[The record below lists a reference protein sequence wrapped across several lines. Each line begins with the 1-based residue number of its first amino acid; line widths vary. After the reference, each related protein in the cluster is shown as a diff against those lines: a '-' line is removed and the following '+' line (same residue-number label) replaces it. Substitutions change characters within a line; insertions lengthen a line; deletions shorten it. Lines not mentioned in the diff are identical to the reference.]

1 MANSSKSSTWME
13 RLRRQEIWTWRP
25 VPTVKFALIVYISIA
40 IVFLPLGI
48 ALLVESSKL
57 HEVATRYDDTPEC
70 ALQGQNCTLAFEVTD
85 DLTAP
90 IYVYY
95 RLTNFYQNHRLY
107 FKSRNPDQLSGDD
120 LDVSDISSCEPITK
134 VKDLGKIVLSLDNR
148 TIEEEAPANP
158 CGLIAKSVFN
168 DTYALISPSNVP
180 VVIDESDIA
189 WTSDE
194 DKFGRPSDYKSLQW
208 TNVESDHFKV
218 WLRTAATSD
227 FRKIWGK
234 IEENLPK
241 GVYTLE
247 IANNYDM
254 SRWKGEKHFVLAT
267 TSRFGGKHY
276 LLGGLFVAGAGFSLV
291 IAVVFL
297 LVSRRNRSKT
307 LEEYFPESEAV
318 FTRLKQLL
326 NGPRHMD

>member
-1 MANSSKSSTWME
+1 ME

-57 HEVATRYDDTPEC
+57 QEVASRYDDAPEC
-70 ALQGQNCTLAFEVTD
+70 SQVGKNCTLAFEVTD

-107 FKSRNPDQLSGDD
+107 FKSRNPDQLSGDH
-120 LDVSDISSCEPITK
+120 LAVSDISSCEPITR
-134 VKDLGKIVLSLDNR
+134 VSDLGLETVYSLDNR
-148 TIEEEAPANP
+148 PIEAQAPANP
-158 CGLIAKSVFN
+158 CGLIAKTVFN
-168 DTYALISPSNVP
+168 DTFALISPNNEP
-180 VVIDESDIA
+180 IAIDETGIA

-194 DKFGRPSDYKSLQW
+194 DKFGRPSEYQSIQW
-208 TNVESDHFKV
+208 TNVYSDHFKV

-227 FRKIWGK
+227 FRKIWGR
-234 IEENLPK
+234 IEDNLPK

-254 SRWKGEKHFVLAT
+254 STWQGEKHFVLAT

-318 FTRLKQLL
+318 FIRLKQLL
-326 NGPRHMD
+326 SGPRHMD